1 MNSIKKIFVFLTLAD
16 LEGSVVTGVATPLK
30 IQKLKKKVIK
40 QIKTKK
46 KQKKQNKEMERVKE
60 K

>member
-1 MNSIKKIFVFLTLAD
+1 MNSIKKIFLFLTLAN
-16 LEGSVVTGVATPLK
+16 LEGGVVTGVATPLK
-30 IQKLKKKVIK
+30 IQKLKKVKK

-46 KQKKQNKEMERVKE
+46 KQNKEMERGKE